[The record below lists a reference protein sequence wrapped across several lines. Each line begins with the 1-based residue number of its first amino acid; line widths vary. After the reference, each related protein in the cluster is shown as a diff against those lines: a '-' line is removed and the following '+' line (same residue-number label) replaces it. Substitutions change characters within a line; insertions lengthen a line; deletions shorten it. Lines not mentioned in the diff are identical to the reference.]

1 MIRYTEATGKTKEE
15 AIEKAAAELKVNPS
29 ELEIELIEEG
39 SKGFFGF
46 GAKDFKIKA
55 SVIDN
60 YEKRINDFL
69 SDIFRV
75 LDIDAEIIIKKSGDT
90 AKVKIVGDSAGQ
102 LIGRRGESL
111 DALQLLLGLAVNKAH
126 TEYVKVL
133 LDIEDYREK
142 REQSL
147 IRYANKMART
157 AAKQRKNIKLEP
169 MNPYE
174 RRIVH
179 SALQN
184 DTYVTT
190 YSEGEDPYR
199 KVVISVKGSKN

>member
-1 MIRYTEATGKTKEE
+1 MIRYIETTGKTKEE

-29 ELEIELIEEG
+29 DLEIELIEEG
-39 SKGFFGF
+39 TKGFFGF
-46 GAKDFKIKA
+46 GAKDFRIKA

-69 SDIFRV
+69 RDIFKV
-75 LDIDAEIIIKKSGDT
+75 LDIDAEILIKKSGDT
-90 AKVKIVGDSAGQ
+90 AKVKIMGDSAGQ

-199 KVVISVKGSKN
+199 KVVISVKGVKN

>member
-1 MIRYTEATGKTKEE
+1 MIRYIETTGKTKEE
-15 AIEKAAAELKVNPS
+15 AVEKAAAELKVNPS
-29 ELEIELIEEG
+29 ELEIELLEEG
-39 SKGFFGF
+39 TKGFFGF

-55 SVIDN
+55 SIIDN

-69 SDIFRV
+69 NDIFRV
-75 LDIDAEIIIKKSGDT
+75 LDIDAEILIKKSGDT
-90 AKVKIVGDSAGQ
+90 AKVKIMGDSAGQ

-199 KVVISVKGSKN
+199 KVVISVKGIKN

>member
-1 MIRYTEATGKTKEE
+1 MIRYIETTGKTKEE
-15 AIEKAAAELKVNPS
+15 AVEKAAAELKVNPS
-29 ELEIELIEEG
+29 ELEIELLEEG
-39 SKGFFGF
+39 TKGFFGF

-55 SVIDN
+55 SIIDN

-69 SDIFRV
+69 NDIFRV
-75 LDIDAEIIIKKSGDT
+75 LDIDAEILIKKSGDT
-90 AKVKIVGDSAGQ
+90 AKVKIMGDSAGQ

-199 KVVISVKGSKN
+199 KVVISVKGTKN

>member
-69 SDIFRV
+69 NDIFRV
-75 LDIDAEIIIKKSGDT
+75 LDIDAEILIKKSGDT

>member
-1 MIRYTEATGKTKEE
+1 MIRYIETTGKTKEE
-15 AIEKAAAELKVNPS
+15 AVEKAAAELKVNPS

-39 SKGFFGF
+39 TKGFFGF

-55 SVIDN
+55 SIIDN

-69 SDIFRV
+69 NDIFRV
-75 LDIDAEIIIKKSGDT
+75 LDIDAEILIKKSGDT
-90 AKVKIVGDSAGQ
+90 AKVKIMGDSAGQ

-199 KVVISVKGSKN
+199 KVVISVKGIKN

>member
-1 MIRYTEATGKTKEE
+1 MIRYIETTGRTKEE
-15 AIEKAAAELKVNPS
+15 AVEKAASELNIDPS
-29 ELEIELIEEG
+29 QLEIELIEEG
-39 SKGFFGF
+39 TKGFFGF

-55 SVIDN
+55 SIIDN
-60 YEKRINDFL
+60 YEQRINDFL
-69 SDIFRV
+69 NGIFRV
-75 LDIDAEIIIKKSGDT
+75 LDIDAEILIKKSGDT
-90 AKVKIVGDSAGQ
+90 AKVKIMGDSAGQ